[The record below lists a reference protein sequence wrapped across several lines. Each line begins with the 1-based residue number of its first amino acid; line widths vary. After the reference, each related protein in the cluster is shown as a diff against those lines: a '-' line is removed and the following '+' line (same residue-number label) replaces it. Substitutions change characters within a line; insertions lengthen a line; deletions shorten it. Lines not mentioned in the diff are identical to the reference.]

1 MDIQLIQGVFSS
13 EDAISLIGQMIQVKI
28 KYHENKIEKESREE
42 DIKAREQKIK
52 KLQAEFYQLLNYR
65 KIKNLRLEATIK
77 IDENLT

>member
-28 KYHENKIEKESREE
+28 KYHENKIENGCQEE

-65 KIKNLRLEATIK
+65 KIKNLRLEATFK

>member
-13 EDAISLIGQMIQVKI
+13 EDAISLIAKMIQVKI
-28 KYHENKIEKESREE
+28 KYYENKIEKESREE

-52 KLQAEFYQLLNYR
+52 KLQGEFYQLRNYS
-65 KIKNLRLEATIK
+65 KVKNLRLEATIK